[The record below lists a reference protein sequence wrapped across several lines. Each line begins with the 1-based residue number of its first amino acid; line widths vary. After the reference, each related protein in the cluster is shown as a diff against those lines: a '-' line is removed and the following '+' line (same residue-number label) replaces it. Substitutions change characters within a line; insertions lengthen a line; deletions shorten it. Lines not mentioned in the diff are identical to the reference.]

1 MKYYFRNSE
10 TDFFRWCTHYVKESL
25 KIVEMYENP
34 NLCYHYILSEKYH
47 EALKI
52 KRQYNVLCCAINDE
66 QKQILENI
74 INREPNPYTIRA
86 GSLQSDIFEKWQ
98 EICFPNNKNA
108 IKQLD
113 SYLLGRHLREIR
125 INKGFTVAKVSGI
138 LNISPKR
145 IYDYE
150 TGTRLINLNILYGL
164 TQIYEISID
173 QMLKQKELLLMESV

>member
-1 MKYYFRNSE
+1 MKYFFRNSE
-10 TDFFRWCTHYVKESL
+10 TDFFKWCTHYVKESL

-86 GSLQSDIFEKWQ
+86 GSLQSDIFMKWQ
-98 EICFPNNKNA
+98 EICFPNNDG

-113 SYLLGRHLREIR
+113 PYLLGRRLREIR
-125 INKGFTVAKVSGI
+125 ISKGFTIAKVTGL
-138 LNISPKR
+138 LNISQKR
-145 IYDYE
+145 LYDYE

-164 TQIYEISID
+164 MQVYQISFTEAL
-173 QMLKQKELLLMESV
+173 QL